1 MLRFPNGQL
10 FSGGAASYLYQPI
23 SENEEAPR
31 ILLSV
36 AVGAFTLSAFVD
48 TGGVYFLCP
57 PQVAHRLHICPE
69 DSFGSQ
75 RLLFRGV
82 SHLGSL
88 HRLPLT
94 LLAHQ
99 GQSVTIDVTAFV
111 PQISRTIEWS
121 AEFPCI
127 LGMSGCLERLRF
139 AIDPETDTFY
149 FGALG
154 ESS

>member
-1 MLRFPNGQL
+1 MLRFYNGKP
-10 FSGGAASYLYQPI
+10 FGGGAASYLYQPI
-23 SENEEAPR
+23 SEREEAPR

-36 AVGAFTLSAFVD
+36 AIGTLTLSAFVD

-57 PQVAHRLHICPE
+57 PQVARRLHIYPE
-69 DSFGSQ
+69 DGFDFQ

-82 SHLGSL
+82 SHPGSL

-94 LLAHQ
+94 LIAHQ
-99 GQSVTIDVTAFV
+99 GQLVTIDVTAFV
-111 PQISRTIEWS
+111 PHIVPTVEWPD
-121 AEFPCI
+121 AFPCI

-154 ESS
+154 E